1 MSNYLAN
8 YLVFGTPDCFYHEP
22 LNLLEQALKAGITCV
37 QLREK
42 GPIALTGTKKIV
54 FAKSCRKLCAQY
66 DVPFFV
72 NDDLELALMVDAD
85 GIHVGQD
92 DLAVAV
98 IRQKAPHLKIGLSVH
113 TNAQVKQAIAQHV
126 DYVGIGPIYE
136 TTTKKDGIQSSPDFL
151 AAICQT
157 YPNLPVVAI
166 GGINGENQRALRK
179 MGASGIAV
187 VSAITKQY
195 DITKAVKRI
204 KE

>member
-1 MSNYLAN
+1 MSSYLAN
-8 YLVFGTPDCFYHEP
+8 YLVFGTSDCFYHEP
-22 LNLLEQALKAGITCV
+22 LNLLEQALQAGITCV

-42 GPIALTGTKKIV
+42 GPTSLKGAERIA
-54 FAKSCRKLCAQY
+54 FATSCRKLCAQY

-136 TTTKKDGIQSSPDFL
+136 TSTKKDGIQSSPDFL
-151 AAICQT
+151 AAICQA
-157 YPNLPVVAI
+157 YPELPVVAI
-166 GGINGENQRALRK
+166 GGIDGETQRALRQ

-195 DITKAVKRI
+195 DIKQAVQQI